1 MRYFGGIKL
10 GAGGLVR
17 AYSQSARLVIQNADL
32 IEFLELEII
41 EFETSYENQRQLE
54 YDLKNLKRIKV
65 INREFSEQLKYQ
77 ISISKIE
84 KEIFRENRR
93 SPYKKTW
100 RLNQVF
106 IHAFLL

>member
-54 YDLKNLKRIKV
+54 YDLKKFERIKV
-65 INREFSEQLKYQ
+65 INREFSNSSKYQ
-77 ISISKIE
+77 ILSLKLKKFLE
-84 KEIFRENRR
+84 KTGVRPI
-93 SPYKKTW
+93 KKPG
-100 RLNQVF
+100 V
-106 IHAFLL
+106 